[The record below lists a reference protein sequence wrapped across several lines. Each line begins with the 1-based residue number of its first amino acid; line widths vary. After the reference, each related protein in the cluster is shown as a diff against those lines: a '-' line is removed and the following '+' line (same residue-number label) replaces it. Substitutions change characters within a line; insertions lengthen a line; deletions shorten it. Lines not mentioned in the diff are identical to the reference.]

1 MTATLDLYGYKID
14 DTSNIIESFI
24 NDQILFGTKKI
35 EIITGDS
42 KVIKATVKKIVK
54 NLGVDLEEHTY
65 NKQVLVITL

>member
-1 MTATLDLYGYKID
+1 MTSTLDLYGYKIN
-14 DTSNIIESFI
+14 DTNNIIESFI
-24 NDQILFGTKKI
+24 NDQILFGSKKI

>member
-1 MTATLDLYGYKID
+1 VTPTLNLYGYKIN
-14 DTSNIIESFI
+14 DTNNIIESFI
-24 NDQILFGTKKI
+24 NDQILFGSKKI

>member
-1 MTATLDLYGYKID
+1 MTSTLNLYGYKIE
-14 DTSNIIESFI
+14 DTPTIVESFI

>member
-1 MTATLDLYGYKID
+1 MTPTLNLYGYKIN
-14 DTSNIIESFI
+14 DTNNIIESFI
-24 NDQILFGTKKI
+24 NDQILFGSKKI

>member
-1 MTATLDLYGYKID
+1 MIVTLDLHGYKI
-14 DTSNIIESFI
+14 TQTTNIIDSFI
-24 NDQILFGTKKI
+24 SDQLLFGIKKI

>member
-1 MTATLDLYGYKID
+1 VTSTLDLYGYKIN
-14 DTSNIIESFI
+14 DTNNIIESFI
-24 NDQILFGTKKI
+24 NDQILFGSKKI